1 MIRNKINVLKSRFRK
16 YKINGYI
23 IPKNDDYFTEY
34 AENDRLKKITGFSG
48 SAGIAVILK
57 KNNYLFVDG
66 RYTIQAHQ
74 ESSKNFKII
83 EIHKKLPNKIIK
95 NCNLGYDPK
104 LFTNNTLKKY
114 FSNNSLVSIDNN
126 LIDQISKFKKKQTK
140 SFYNNYNFKCSNGSN
155 FISNHLD
162 TFFRNCF
169 MIFFN
174 PRFKNNQSNWQLSF

>member
-95 NCNLGYDPK
+95 NCNLYIGNDTGFMHMSAALGIKSIGIFTDSPAYSYSGYSKNIIPIVPK
-104 LFTNNTLKKY
+104 GETVESTTHDTLGKDNISLEEVLSSAKK
-114 FSNNSLVSIDNN
+114 F
-126 LIDQISKFKKKQTK
+126 LI
-140 SFYNNYNFKCSNGSN
+140 
-155 FISNHLD
+155 
-162 TFFRNCF
+162 
-169 MIFFN
+169 
-174 PRFKNNQSNWQLSF
+174 